1 MWSCLVRDLPGW
13 MRGTDESLAG
23 AANFV
28 KTVEAHQHRKMAC
41 LEEIVYLNGWIA
53 REEVLKVYEKLK
65 KNQYG
70 QYLKDMLDGK
80 YLDTLR

>member
-1 MWSCLVRDLPGW
+1 MWNFWGRDLPGW
-13 MRGTDESLAG
+13 TRGTDESLAG

-28 KTVEAHQHRKMAC
+28 KTVEVHQHRKMAC

-70 QYLKDMLDGK
+70 QYLKDIVDGK